1 MLDEDENSLIFIR
14 KYLLGPYFY
23 QGWFEF
29 EPKPFE
35 IGYTDGTESGIL
47 SVERK
52 FAILSSLLNL
62 PVTEEQ
68 FVTLAK
74 RLGVNYR
81 EVAGTPTIRE
91 ILTDVHAGL
100 LKALTEK
107 TLKIVD
113 DSGELN

>member
-1 MLDEDENSLIFIR
+1 MAHEDDNSLIFIR

-29 EPKPFE
+29 EPEPFE
-35 IGYTDGTESGIL
+35 IGYIDGKESGIL

-52 FAILSSLLNL
+52 FATLNSLLTL
-62 PVTEEQ
+62 PVAEAQ

-81 EVAGTPTIRE
+81 EVPGTPTIRE
-91 ILTDVHAGL
+91 ILTEVQAGL

-107 TLKIVD
+107 TLKLVN
-113 DSGELN
+113 DSGELS